1 MSPRRPGISTARILT
16 VLTLV
21 ALVALV
27 VAALF
32 VVTQFLL
39 PILLGTRMEES
50 DVPVVEGPET
60 ARLREVCEGTLVLG
74 RGYQDSD
81 EIEVVD
87 LPSQQRSTIPLS
99 ESAIGISAP
108 SLDGKIAY
116 LTKGWAHWSLRVLE
130 VATEEDTELIRWEMD
145 FVTVWSVAPWRPCPV
160 MHQSGE
166 LVAVQ
171 LPSREGDSF
180 NPRFKTVILAVDSGE
195 LEPATTTDSKL
206 GQRWGIGRELFR
218 NVERGVEIFD
228 LVDQSSRVLRG
239 LHDAVPYHDGL
250 RICAR
255 GPGGTLGCYSLDT
268 GARLHELT
276 LPGIFLDDVLGIT
289 TDGLLVYQ
297 GLPTAGQELVVH
309 QGFVLGGCGPLFE
322 WNIKVGT
329 GLEGEFAS
337 LVWPVYHGRYTF
349 SPFRLQALQEK

>member
-1 MSPRRPGISTARILT
+1 MNQPRPGISTARILT
-16 VLTLV
+16 VMTLV
-21 ALVALV
+21 ALVLV
-27 VAALF
+27 ALF
-32 VVTQFLL
+32 VVVQFLL

-60 ARLREVCEGTLVLG
+60 ARLRELCEGTLVLG

-87 LPSQQRSTIPLS
+87 LPTQRRSTIPLS

-108 SLDGKIAY
+108 SRDGKIAY

-130 VATEEDTELIRWEMD
+130 VATEEDTELIRWEKD
-145 FVTVWSVAPWRPCPV
+145 FVTVWSFAPWRPCPV
-160 MHQSGE
+160 MHPSGE

-171 LPSREGDSF
+171 LPSGESNEFG
-180 NPRFKTVILAVDSGE
+180 PRFESVVVAVDTGE
-195 LEPATTTDSKL
+195 LESAPTTDGSY
-206 GQRWGIGRELFR
+206 GQCWGSGRRLFR
-218 NVERGVEIFD
+218 NVEEGVEIFD
-228 LVDQSSRVLRG
+228 LDDQSSRILRG
-239 LHDAVPYHDGL
+239 LRDAVPYHDGS

-255 GPGGTLGCYSLDT
+255 RFNGSLGCYSLDT
-268 GARLHELT
+268 GARLHEVT
-276 LPGIFLDDVLGIT
+276 LPGLLFDDVLGIT
-289 TDGLLVYQ
+289 TDELLVYQ

-309 QGFVLGGCGPLFE
+309 QGSVLGGCGPLFE

-329 GLEGEFAS
+329 GVEGEFAS

-349 SPFRLQALQEK
+349 APFRLQALQEN